1 MEERSMFFLLLNRIV
16 RRRAI
21 IAWVTFA
28 SFLAAFVSV
37 LVSGNMYESRALL
50 LPPVEEASEGILS
63 AWMTKLN
70 LPSIVSPGTA
80 GSTSATILGDMLASR
95 RLGEMIIDTL
105 SLREHF
111 KTKSLDDALRA
122 LSARTS
128 TSVTGTGLIHLSV
141 KDKDP
146 EYALKIAGAYITGL
160 DSLNHFLQYS
170 RAEQTRN
177 FMSAQL
183 LKYRDRLGKARREIA
198 AFQGKHNIVN
208 FDEQVRGAI
217 GVAADLKV
225 RAVLAGIERDLIKEY
240 TYANSLEL
248 KRKNAEYEGLMRQL
262 ENIMS
267 GDSAGAVFIPLGRMP
282 GLVQSHARM
291 ERDIEVNE
299 RVYAYLLERYEEAGI
314 DKART
319 TSVVQIVDEPNLPEK
334 PSGKPKWLIVLVG
347 TFVGFIWIVAA
358 VLWWDWMRER
368 EKSSDEMRAFA
379 ELQETVR
386 SDVGWLRRKLRF

>member
-1 MEERSMFFLLLNRIV
+1 MFFLLLSRLV

-28 SFLAAFVSV
+28 SFLAAFAFV

-50 LPPVEEASEGILS
+50 LPPVEEGGEGVLS

-70 LPSIVSPGTA
+70 LPSIVAPSSA
-80 GSTSATILGDMLASR
+80 GSTSASILGDIIGSR
-95 RLGEMIIDTL
+95 RLREMIIDSL

-111 KTKSLDDALRA
+111 KTKSLDEALRA

-141 KDKDP
+141 RDKDP
-146 EYALKIAGAYITGL
+146 AYALRIADAYITGL
-160 DSLNHFLQYS
+160 DSLSRFLQYS
-170 RAEQTRN
+170 RAEQTRK
-177 FMSAQL
+177 FMSGQL
-183 LKYRDRLGKARREIA
+183 ATYRERIGAARREIA
-198 AFQGKHNIVN
+198 AFQGKHNIVD

-217 GVAADLKV
+217 GVAAELKIK
-225 RAVLAGIERDLIKEY
+225 AVQAGIERDLIKEY
-240 TYANSLEL
+240 SYANSLEF

-262 ENIMS
+262 ESIMN
-267 GDSAGAVFIPLGRMP
+267 GDSAGAVFIPLDRMP
-282 GLVQSHARM
+282 ALVQVHARM
-291 ERDIEVNE
+291 ERDLEVNE
-299 RVYAYLLERYEEAGI
+299 RVYAYLLERYEEANM

-319 TSVVQIVDEPNLPEK
+319 TPVVQVVDEPNLPEK
-334 PSGKPKWLIVLVG
+334 PSGRPKWLIVLVV
-347 TFVGFIWIVAA
+347 TAVGFVWIVAA

-368 EKSSDEMRAFA
+368 EKSSDEMRAFT
-379 ELQETVR
+379 ELHATVR

>member
-1 MEERSMFFLLLNRIV
+1 MFFLFLNRLV

-28 SFLAAFVSV
+28 SFLAAFAFV

-50 LPPVEEASEGILS
+50 LPPVEEGGEGVLS

-70 LPSIVSPGTA
+70 LPSIVAPSSA
-80 GSTSATILGDMLASR
+80 GSTSASILGDIIGSR
-95 RLGEMIIDTL
+95 RLREMIIDSL

-111 KTKSLDDALRA
+111 KTESLDEALRA

-141 KDKDP
+141 RDKDP
-146 EYALKIAGAYITGL
+146 AYALRIADAYITGL
-160 DSLNHFLQYS
+160 DSLSRFLQYS
-170 RAEQTRN
+170 RAEQTRK

-183 LKYRDRLGKARREIA
+183 AIYRDRIGAARREIA
-198 AFQGKHNIVN
+198 AFQGKHNIVD

-217 GVAADLKV
+217 GVAAELKIK
-225 RAVLAGIERDLIKEY
+225 AVQAGIERDLIKEY
-240 TYANSLEL
+240 SYANSLEF

-262 ENIMS
+262 ESIMN
-267 GDSAGAVFIPLGRMP
+267 GDSSGAVFIPLDRMP
-282 GLVQSHARM
+282 ALVQVHARM
-291 ERDIEVNE
+291 ERDLAVNE
-299 RVYAYLLERYEEAGI
+299 RVYAYLLERYEEANM

-319 TSVVQIVDEPNLPEK
+319 TPVVQVVDEPNLPEK
-334 PSGKPKWLIVLVG
+334 PSGRPKWLIVLVM
-347 TFVGFIWIVAA
+347 TAVGFVWIVAA
-358 VLWWDWMRER
+358 ALWWDWMRER
-368 EKSSDEMRAFA
+368 EKSSDEMRAFT
-379 ELQETVR
+379 ELQATVR

>member
-1 MEERSMFFLLLNRIV
+1 MFFLLLSRIV

-28 SFLAAFVSV
+28 SFLAAFVFV

-70 LPSIVSPGTA
+70 LPSIVAPGTA
-80 GSTSATILGDMLASR
+80 GSTSATILGDILQSR
-95 RLGEMIIDTL
+95 RLGEMIVDTL
-105 SLREHF
+105 SLKEHF
-111 KTKSLDDALRA
+111 KTKSLDDALLA
-122 LSARTS
+122 LRARTG

-146 EYALKIAGAYITGL
+146 EYALKIAGAYIAGL
-160 DSLNHFLQYS
+160 DSLNRFLQYS
-170 RAEQTRN
+170 RAEQTRM
-177 FMSAQL
+177 FVGAQL
-183 LKYRDRLGKARREIA
+183 AKYRDRLGAARREIA
-198 AFQGKHNIVN
+198 AFQAKNNIVD

-225 RAVLAGIERDLIKEY
+225 RAVLAGIERDLIREY
-240 TYANSLEL
+240 TLSSSLEL

-262 ENIMS
+262 ENIMN
-267 GDSAGAVFIPLGRMP
+267 GDSAGAVFIPLDRMP

-291 ERDIEVNE
+291 ERDLEVNE

-314 DKART
+314 DRTRT
-319 TSVVQIVDEPNLPEK
+319 TPVVQVVDEPNLPEK
-334 PSGKPKWLIVLVG
+334 PWGRPKWLIVLVA
-347 TFVGFIWIVAA
+347 TVVGFVWIVAA

-368 EKSSDEMRAFA
+368 EKSSDEMRALA
-379 ELQETVR
+379 ELQATVR

>member
-1 MEERSMFFLLLNRIV
+1 MFFLLLSRLV

-28 SFLAAFVSV
+28 SFLAAFVFV

-50 LPPVEEASEGILS
+50 LPPVEEGGEGVLS

-70 LPSIVSPGTA
+70 LPSIVAPSSA
-80 GSTSATILGDMLASR
+80 GSTSATILGDIIGSR
-95 RLGEMIIDTL
+95 RLREMIIDSL

-111 KTKSLDDALRA
+111 KTESLDEALRA

-141 KDKDP
+141 RDKDP
-146 EYALKIAGAYITGL
+146 AYALRIADAYITGL
-160 DSLNHFLQYS
+160 DSLSRFLQYS
-170 RAEQTRN
+170 RAEQTRK

-183 LKYRDRLGKARREIA
+183 AIYRDRLGAARREIA
-198 AFQGKHNIVN
+198 AFQGKHNIVD

-217 GVAADLKV
+217 GVAAELKIK
-225 RAVLAGIERDLIKEY
+225 AVQAGIERDLIKEY
-240 TYANSLEL
+240 SYANSLEF

-262 ENIMS
+262 ESIMN
-267 GDSAGAVFIPLGRMP
+267 GDSAGAVFIPLDRMP
-282 GLVQSHARM
+282 ALVQVHARM
-291 ERDIEVNE
+291 ERDLEVNE
-299 RVYAYLLERYEEAGI
+299 RVYAYLLERYEEANM

-319 TSVVQIVDEPNLPEK
+319 TPVVQVVDEPNLPEK
-334 PSGKPKWLIVLVG
+334 PSGRPKWLIVLFM
-347 TFVGFIWIVAA
+347 TAVGFVWIVAA

-368 EKSSDEMRAFA
+368 EKSSDEMRAFT
-379 ELQETVR
+379 ELHATVR

>member
-1 MEERSMFFLLLNRIV
+1 MFFLLLSRLV

-28 SFLAAFVSV
+28 CFFAAFVFV

-63 AWMTKLN
+63 AWMSKLN
-70 LPSIVSPGTA
+70 LPSIVSPGSA
-80 GSTSATILGDMLASR
+80 GSTSATILADILESR
-95 RLGEMIIDTL
+95 RLGEMIVDTL
-105 SLREHF
+105 SLKEHY
-111 KTKSLDDALRA
+111 KTESLDEALRA

-128 TSVTGTGLIHLSV
+128 TAVTATGLIHLSV
-141 KDKDP
+141 RDKDP
-146 EYALKIAGAYITGL
+146 EYAVRIAGAYIAGL
-160 DSLNHFLQYS
+160 DSLSRFLQYS
-170 RAEQTRN
+170 RADQTRE
-177 FMSAQL
+177 FIEAQL
-183 LKYRDRLGKARREIA
+183 ATYRNRLGAARHELA
-198 AFQGKHNIVN
+198 VFQGKHNIVD

-225 RAVLAGIERDLIKEY
+225 KAVLAGIERDLIREY
-240 TYANSLEL
+240 SFANSLDL

-262 ENIMS
+262 ENIMN
-267 GDSAGAVFIPLGRMP
+267 GDSAGAVFIPLNRMP
-282 GLVQSHARM
+282 ALVQSHARM

-299 RVYAYLLERYEEAGI
+299 RVYAYLLERYEEAGM

-319 TSVVQIVDEPNLPEK
+319 TSVVQVVDEPNLPEK
-334 PSGKPKWLIVLVG
+334 PYGNPRWFVVLVVTVAG
-347 TFVGFIWIVAA
+347 FVWSAVA

-368 EKSSDEMRAFA
+368 EKSSGEMRAYT
-379 ELQETVR
+379 ELQATVR